1 MPKISRSALVPY
13 SAQAM
18 FSLVDDIKSYPEF
31 LPWCANSKEL
41 DRNDQGVCGEVEL
54 RKGKVHKSFTTQ
66 NTNSPGESIT
76 MRLVEGPFKQL
87 EGVWSFQTLNNEASD
102 LSPGCD
108 VLPLKGG
115 QNKALGCKVALDL
128 EYEFSNVLLKM
139 TVGPVFH
146 QIADKLVDAFCQR
159 ANELYGQQDI

>member
-1 MPKISRSALVPY
+1 MSKISRSALVPY

-18 FSLVDDIKSYPEF
+18 FGLVDDIKSYPEF
-31 LPWCANSKEL
+31 LPWCASSKEF
-41 DRNDQGVCGEVEL
+41 DRNDQGVRGEVEL

-66 NTNSPGESIT
+66 NTNVPGESIT
-76 MRLVEGPFKQL
+76 MRLVEGPFKIL
-87 EGVWSFQTLNNEASD
+87 EGVWSFQTLQGQANNVSD
-102 LSPGCD
+102 
-108 VLPLKGG
+108 GG
-115 QNKALGCKVALDL
+115 NVPVGCKVALDL

-159 ANELYGQQDI
+159 ANELYGSQAL

>member
-1 MPKISRSALVPY
+1 MSKISRSALVPY

-18 FSLVDDIKSYPEF
+18 FGLVDDIKSYPEF
-31 LPWCANSKEL
+31 LPWCASSKEF
-41 DRNDQGVCGEVEL
+41 DRNDQGVRGEVEL

-66 NTNSPGESIT
+66 NTNTPGESIT
-76 MRLVEGPFKQL
+76 MRLVEGPFKML
-87 EGVWSFQTLNNEASD
+87 EGVWSFQPLQGQANDIPYGGEA
-102 LSPGCD
+102 PVGHK
-108 VLPLKGG
+108 V
-115 QNKALGCKVALDL
+115 QAGCKVALDL

-159 ANELYGQQDI
+159 ANELYGSQAL